1 MNSWLFFAL
10 LAPLLWAFTN
20 IFDGALRR
28 HFIKSD
34 FALTWIAAVSRLPFV
49 IIFFWIGGFEIPAL
63 PVLLLMFLGGML
75 WTGPM
80 ALYFKAIEFEEPSRV
95 ALLLQMMPIFT
106 LLIAYLL
113 LGETLSTIQAIA
125 FGILIT
131 AGVLAAIKQ
140 TGKGWHFSKAFVLV
154 LIAGLLWAFSDV
166 LFKKFELVFSN
177 FFAAFAI
184 YFFGSFLV
192 SIFSMF
198 NKKGRKSIL
207 SYFSNLPIRAWLMLI
222 GSMLAG
228 ICGSISFAYALTLG
242 KASLTAVII
251 GAQPLIVFILGL
263 LFARFISEIRK
274 EDTSKNALILK
285 AISFGLVIV
294 GLVVLEI

>member
-34 FALTWIAAVSRLPFV
+34 FALTWMAAVSRLPFV
-49 IIFFWIGGFEIPAL
+49 IIFFWIGGFEIPVL
-63 PVLLLMFLGGML
+63 PVMLFMFLGGML

-113 LGETLSTIQAIA
+113 LGEILTTIQAIA
-125 FGILIT
+125 FGILIA

-140 TGKGWHFSKAFVLV
+140 TDKKWHFSKAFILV

-166 LFKKFELVFSN
+166 LFKKFELHFSN

-184 YFFGSFLV
+184 YFFGSFLISLI
-192 SIFSMF
+192 SIF
-198 NKKGRKSIL
+198 NKKGRKKVL
-207 SYFSNLPIRAWLMLI
+207 SYFSNLPTRAWLMLV

-228 ICGSISFAYALTLG
+228 ICGSVSFAYALTLG
-242 KASLTAVII
+242 KASLTAVFI
-251 GAQPLIVFILGL
+251 GTQPLITFLLGL
-263 LFARFISEIRK
+263 IFTKFISEIRK
-274 EDTSKNALILK
+274 EDTSKSALMLK
-285 AISFGLVIV
+285 AISFSLIIV
-294 GLVVLEI
+294 GLVVLEF